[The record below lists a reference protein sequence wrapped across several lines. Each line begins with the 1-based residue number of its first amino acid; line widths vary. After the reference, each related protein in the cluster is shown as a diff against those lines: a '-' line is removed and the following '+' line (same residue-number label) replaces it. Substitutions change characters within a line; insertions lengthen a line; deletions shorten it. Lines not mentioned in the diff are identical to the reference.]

1 MNVDIP
7 LAEVR
12 VGCALLIERVRRH
25 AEDAKVLLDRGR
37 DGGAFVLILIGFE
50 ELGKLLEYIQAAA
63 QAEMDG
69 MPTAKVRDYR
79 DRGLTPRERHEEK
92 AGLSSEY
99 FLRFV
104 SIVLSALRTAG
115 WDEATLASYSDHL
128 SAIGADFA
136 RLRRLAMY
144 VDWEHGA
151 WTVPRATDKETLST
165 DVLGLLLGTGA
176 IEVSLKKHPDFRGIV
191 SEFADLEMELRRQL
205 PEFFSE
211 VNRALREAASATND
225 EDT

>member
-1 MNVDIP
+1 MEIP

-12 VGCALLIERVRRH
+12 AGCAHLIDRVRSH
-25 AEDAKVLLDRGR
+25 AGDAKVLLDNGR
-37 DGGAFVLILIGFE
+37 DRGAFILILTGFE

-63 QAEMDG
+63 QAEIEG
-69 MPTAKVRDYR
+69 IPTAKVRDYR
-79 DRGLTPRERHEEK
+79 DRGLTARERHEEK

-115 WDEATLASYSDHL
+115 WDEAALASYSDHL

-136 RLRRLAMY
+136 RLRRYAMY

-151 WTVPRATDKETLST
+151 WTVPRATDTGTMRT
-165 DVLGLLLGTGA
+165 DAFGLLLGAGA
-176 IEVSLKKHPDFRGIV
+176 IEVSLKNHPDFRGIV
-191 SEFADLEMELRRQL
+191 SEFTDLEKELRREL
-205 PEFFSE
+205 PELFRE
-211 VNRALREAASATND
+211 VNRALQEAARGTND
-225 EDT
+225 EDS